1 MINIALQQCEEPLCR
16 TVPIYNYNGE
26 KAGRYCNTHKKDD
39 MVDVKS
45 RFCNTP
51 HCLTRVTDKY
61 NGYCLNC
68 FVNLFPDE
76 PNARNYKTKE
86 KAVAEHVSSVFTEY
100 TWITDKKVQDGC
112 SKKRP
117 DLLLDLGMQVIIV
130 EVDENQ
136 HIDYDCSC
144 ENKRLMELSQ
154 DVGHRPLVFIR
165 FNPDSYHT
173 TDGHIPSCWS
183 YNKTGVCV
191 VKRENERVWNER
203 LAVLDEQIRYWC
215 ENITDKTVEVVQLFY
230 NTNL

>member
-1 MINIALQQCEEPLCR
+1 
-16 TVPIYNYNGE
+16 
-26 KAGRYCNTHKKDD
+26 

-45 RFCNTP
+45 RFCNTL
-51 HCLTRVTDKY
+51 HCSTRVTDKY
-61 NGYCLNC
+61 NGYCIRC
-68 FVNLFPDE
+68 FVNLFPNE

-86 KAVAEHVSSVFTEY
+86 KAVAEHVCSIFTEC
-100 TWITDKKVQDGC
+100 TWITDKKIQDGC

-117 DLLLDLGMQVIIV
+117 DLLLDLGMQVIII

-165 FNPDSYHT
+165 FNPDGYHT
-173 TDGHIPSCWS
+173 ADGRVPSCWS

-203 LAVLDEQIRYWC
+203 LAVLDEQIRYWR
-215 ENITDKTVEVVQLFY
+215 ENVTDKTVEVVQLFY
-230 NTNL
+230 NSNL